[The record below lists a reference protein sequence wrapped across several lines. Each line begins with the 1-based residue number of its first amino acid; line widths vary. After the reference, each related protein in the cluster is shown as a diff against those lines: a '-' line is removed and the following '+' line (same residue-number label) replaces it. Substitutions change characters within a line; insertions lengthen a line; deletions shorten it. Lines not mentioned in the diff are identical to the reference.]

1 MFLQR
6 WKSWYDGLPFRDKIG
21 VLPKVVTGALALSL
35 VITVGLGIANQRRL
49 ALIETERYASVRTM
63 WDVQRGAEDLRRAMQ
78 DAVASSDPLV
88 LARADSLHDA
98 VVRSLRSD
106 STDADHAGIIKLVDD
121 YYSVAR
127 ATARRMIDGQAG
139 DALTA
144 DLEELRRRDATLRNA
159 ITQDAARDEA
169 QILTDFA
176 FAKRLLLATW
186 ILCAL
191 LAGGTIA
198 GMAYMTSYAVKA
210 LIEPLR
216 EAAVAADRIARGDV
230 DVEIQG
236 HDRDEV
242 GQLLLSMN
250 AMVDYLREMSRVAD
264 AMANGDV
271 DVSVTPRSDRDR
283 FGAAF
288 GNMTS
293 SLREMAGVADAISTG
308 DLTVQVQVRSERD
321 RFGQAFVRMIAS
333 LSNVLAELH
342 ESARAIAAAASEL
355 TGSAQALSEGAG
367 DEASNVHATSEH
379 LVQVRE
385 SISRHA
391 SRSHE
396 MRDSAL
402 KGAQDAAE
410 SGRALG
416 ETLAAMRAIA
426 EKIGVIDKIASQTN
440 LLALNAAIEAAR
452 AGEHGRGFAVVAAEV
467 RTLAEQSRQAAQ
479 EIGQLTTS
487 SRGVAERSSTLLG
500 ALVPAI
506 TRTAADVEEAV
517 AAAEEQSASLVEV
530 ATAMDQVAD
539 ISQRNAASAEEL
551 AAMAEELAAQ
561 GHSLEQ
567 LMSGFKVRE
576 GVAKSP
582 SGMTA
587 PSAGRARER
596 SLVGA

>member
-1 MFLQR
+1 MYLQR
-6 WKSWYDGLPFRDKIG
+6 WKSRFDELPFRDKIG
-21 VLPKVVTGALALSL
+21 VLPKVVTGALALFL
-35 VITVGLGIANQRRL
+35 VITVGFGIANQQRL
-49 ALIETERYASVRTM
+49 GLIEGERYASVKTM
-63 WDVQRGAEDLRRAMQ
+63 WEAQRNIEDLRRALQ
-78 DAVASSDPLV
+78 DAVASSDPLLLV
-88 LARADSLHDA
+88 RADSLHESI
-98 VVRSLRSD
+98 VRGLRAD
-106 STDADHAGIIKLVDD
+106 SADADHPRLVKLVED
-121 YYSVAR
+121 YFGIAR
-127 ATARRMIDGQAG
+127 STAQRMIASEGG
-139 DALTA
+139 DALTT
-144 DLEELRRRDATLRNA
+144 DLEELRRRDAALRNA
-159 ITQDAARDEA
+159 VAQDAARDEA
-169 QILTDFA
+169 QILLDFA
-176 FAKRLLLATW
+176 FAKRLQLATW

-191 LAGGTIA
+191 VAVVTIA
-198 GMAYMTSYAVKA
+198 CMAYMTRYAVKA
-210 LIEPLR
+210 LVDPLR
-216 EAAVAADRIARGDV
+216 EAAEAADRIARGDV
-230 DVEIQG
+230 DVEIAG

-242 GQLLLSMN
+242 GRLLLSMN
-250 AMVDYLREMSRVAD
+250 AMVEYLREMSRVAD
-264 AMANGDV
+264 AMATGEV

-288 GNMTS
+288 GNMTAT
-293 SLREMAGVADAISTG
+293 LREMAGVADAISTG
-308 DLTVQVQVRSERD
+308 DLTVQVRVRSDRD

-342 ESARAIAAAASEL
+342 ESSRAIASAASEL
-355 TGSAQALSEGAG
+355 TSSAQSLSEGAT
-367 DEASNVHATSEH
+367 DEATNVHQTSDQ
-379 LVQVRE
+379 LVHVRE
-385 SISRHA
+385 SIARHA
-391 SRSHE
+391 ARSHQ

-410 SGRALG
+410 SGRALA

-487 SRGVAERSSTLLG
+487 SRGVAERSSALLG

-576 GVAKSP
+576 GVTKS
-582 SGMTA
+582 
-587 PSAGRARER
+587 RER
-596 SLVGA
+596 ERVLVGA

>member
-1 MFLQR
+1 MSLLQR
-6 WKSWYDGLPFRDKIG
+6 SKHWYDGLPFRDKIG
-21 VLPKVVTGALALSL
+21 VLPKVVTGALALVL
-35 VITVGLGIANQRRL
+35 VITVGFGFANQQRL
-49 ALIETERYASVRTM
+49 ALIENERYASVRTM
-63 WDVQRGAEDLRRAMQ
+63 WDTQRNIEDLRRALQ
-78 DAVASSDPLV
+78 DAVASSDQLLLV
-88 LARADSLHDA
+88 RADSLHETI
-98 VVRSLRSD
+98 VRGLSAD
-106 STDADHAGIIKLVDD
+106 SIDADHPRLVKLVND
-121 YYSVAR
+121 YFVIAR
-127 ATARRMIDGQAG
+127 STAQRMLASEGG

-144 DLEELRRRDATLRNA
+144 DLEELRRRDTALR
-159 ITQDAARDEA
+159 DAVSEDAKRDEA
-169 QILTDFA
+169 QILVDFA
-176 FAKRLLLATW
+176 FARNLQFTTW
-186 ILCAL
+186 VLCILV
-191 LAGGTIA
+191 AGATIA
-198 GMAYMTSYAVKA
+198 GMAYMTRYAVRA
-210 LIEPLR
+210 LVDPLR
-216 EAAVAADRIARGDV
+216 EAAQVADRIARGDV
-230 DVEIQG
+230 EVDIVG

-242 GQLLLSMN
+242 GELLLAMN

-264 AMANGDV
+264 AMATGDV

-288 GNMTS
+288 ANMTM
-293 SLREMAGVADAISTG
+293 SLRDMATIADAISSG
-308 DLTVQVQVRSERD
+308 DLTVQVRVRSERD
-321 RFGQAFVRMIAS
+321 RFGQAFVRMIGS
-333 LSNVLAELH
+333 LSNVMAELH
-342 ESARAIAAAASEL
+342 ESSRAIAGAASEL
-355 TGSAQALSEGAG
+355 TSSAQALSEGAG
-367 DEASNVHATSEH
+367 DEASNVHQTSEQ

-391 SRSHE
+391 ARSHE

-402 KGAQDAAE
+402 KGAQDASE
-410 SGRALG
+410 SGRALA

-487 SRGVAERSSTLLG
+487 SRGVAERSSALLG

-530 ATAMDQVAD
+530 ATAMDQVAE

-576 GVAKSP
+576 AGTKS
-582 SGMTA
+582 
-587 PSAGRARER
+587 SASPAMVPQKRER
-596 SLVGA
+596 MLVGA